1 MEVWWFCS
9 GVLAV
14 AFCARRWRRHGAAE
28 QVVNCAIWWRHGED
42 DREWHRWMVR
52 LWLWEKNSRWRKVQ
66 RWWCE
71 GAAVM
76 VAVTV
81 WRWWREGVASREV
94 AERSR
99 EEDGVAV
106 RGGRKT

>member
-9 GVLAV
+9 GGVLAV
-14 AFCARRWRRHGAAE
+14 AFCARRWRWRGAAE

-71 GAAVM
+71 GAAP
-76 VAVTV
+76 T
-81 WRWWREGVASREV
+81 WWLRQSSRWLQALLLACEG
-94 AERSR
+94 
-99 EEDGVAV
+99 GCH
-106 RGGRKT
+106 G